1 MAVEAAAVRL
11 TAAAR
16 RRFFEKSLAAVQ
28 PEAADRTFIFPVV
41 PGLYHPDSVRITH
54 AALGTAARP
63 LAAKERA
70 ISATTNA
77 VGKVTVQV
85 TVPADA
91 SFLAS
96 TNIRRYA
103 RAGRGTWFKESVAS
117 CSWCQSYARGKRWGG
132 HQFTTAHPIRV
143 IRWGCYPSCVRGEG
157 RIVPRFDHFHEYA
170 RQYRNTHKARN
181 VQ

>member
-63 LAAKERA
+63 LAAKDLA

-77 VGKVTVQV
+77 AGKVTVQV
-85 TVPADA
+85 TVPAEA

-103 RAGRGTWFKESVAS
+103 RAERGTWFKESVAS